1 MKLSFVVELELFATN
16 VRSQGMHLTVDLLSE
31 TSEVHGDG
39 HLRPLEIELINLKRQ
54 VQSSKQALSQDKVQL
69 GEKLDRFRP
78 PEVFIHDL
86 DKCSCLLRLRVKFNA
101 NDR

>member
-1 MKLSFVVELELFATN
+1 MSMIEIMQCYHEFFIHL
-16 VRSQGMHLTVDLLSE
+16 QGMHLTVDLLSD

-54 VQSSKQALSQDKVQL
+54 VQTSKQALSQDKAML

-78 PEVFIHDL
+78 PEVFDT
-86 DKCSCLLRLRVKFNA
+86 
-101 NDR
+101 